1 MKKSQTRKCGQL
13 DSRART
19 SLLQEWAQGQGLEGN
34 SLASFMTLLGSLGKC
49 CPELFSSRTF
59 KVSSLPTED
68 ETSKSSFERWPNSG
82 MLLDG
87 VCLTAR
93 TSESPSRAKESILLD
108 VIETGELP
116 QRYFLS
122 PNAAKGMLSRAD
134 RMGRNLFPPLRRA
147 LEILSRAR

>member
-1 MKKSQTRKCGQL
+1 MGKSRKPTCGQQ
-13 DSRART
+13 DSPAKT
-19 SLLQEWAQGQGLEGN
+19 SLLHEWGLAQGLEGN
-34 SLASFMTLLGSLGKC
+34 DQASFMTLLGSLGKF

-59 KVSSLPTED
+59 QACSLPTED
-68 ETSKSSFERWPNSG
+68 ETSKSLFERWPNSG

-87 VCLTAR
+87 VFLTAR
-93 TSESPSRAKESILLD
+93 ASESPSLVNESILLD

-134 RMGRNLFPPLRRA
+134 RMGRKLFPPLREA
-147 LEILSRAR
+147 LEILSKAH